1 MTVKSQ
7 FSSYEKCVIVEHM
20 IQLSMSSDLD
30 LKAASPILKWA
41 GGKGALLSQFAPHF
55 PALGRYKRYFEPF
68 LGGAAVFFHLQPAE
82 SFLYDLNPQLI
93 EVYSVVRENVEEL
106 ISALKIHHN
115 DREYFYEIR
124 AQQPNELTSIQRA
137 ARFIFLNRTCY
148 NGLYRVN
155 RQGQFNVPFG
165 KYKNPTICD
174 EHGLR
179 LASSSLQQAHLEVA
193 DFEVVLGVAERDDLV
208 YFDPPYEP
216 LSPTSSFTSYTSDG
230 FNSADQRRLV
240 DTFRTLDAR
249 GCLLMLSNSS
259 APLIYELY
267 QGFHIHE
274 INARRAINSKANGR
288 GIIKELLITNFRAS
302 D

>member
-1 MTVKSQ
+1 
-7 FSSYEKCVIVEHM
+7 M
-20 IQLSMSSDLD
+20 IQPSPSPNLD
-30 LKAASPILKWA
+30 LRIASPILKWA
-41 GGKGALLSQFAPHF
+41 GGKGALLSQFASHF
-55 PALGRYKRYFEPF
+55 PTPNRYKRYFEPF

-93 EVYSVVRENVEEL
+93 EVYSVVRENVEGL

-115 DREYFYEIR
+115 DRVYFYEVR
-124 AQQPNELTSIQRA
+124 AQQPTNLTPIQRA

-165 KYKNPTICD
+165 KYTNPTICD
-174 EHGLR
+174 EKKLR
-179 LASSSLQQAHLEVA
+179 LASSCLQQAHLNVA
-193 DFEVVLGVAERDDLV
+193 DFEAILDIAEKGDLI

-216 LSPTSSFTSYTSDG
+216 LSPTSNFTSYTSHG
-230 FNSADQRRLV
+230 FTSADQRRLAEAFHRLA
-240 DTFRTLDAR
+240 DR

-274 INARRAINSKANGR
+274 INARRAINSKASGR
-288 GIIKELLITNFRAS
+288 GVIKELMITNFHAFK
-302 D
+302 

>member
-1 MTVKSQ
+1 
-7 FSSYEKCVIVEHM
+7 M
-20 IQLSMSSDLD
+20 ISLSPASDLE
-30 LKAASPILKWA
+30 LGTASPILKWA
-41 GGKGALLSQFAPHF
+41 GGKGALLAQFAPHL
-55 PALGRYKRYFEPF
+55 PAQGSYKRYFEPF
-68 LGGAAVFFHLQPAE
+68 VGGAALFFHLQPAE

-93 EVYSVVRENVEEL
+93 EVYSVVRENVGEL
-106 ISALKIHHN
+106 ISALKMHHN
-115 DREYFYEIR
+115 DRDYFYEVR
-124 AQQPNELTSIQRA
+124 AQQTSELTPIQRA
-137 ARFIFLNRTCY
+137 ARFIYLNRTCY

-165 KYKNPTICD
+165 KYKHPTICD
-174 EHGLR
+174 ERGLR
-179 LASSSLQQAHLEVA
+179 LASRALQQAHLEA
-193 DFEVVLGVAERDDLV
+193 ASFEVVLNIAARDDFI

-230 FNSADQRRLV
+230 FTSADQRRLA

-259 APLIYELY
+259 APLIYALY
-267 QGFHIHE
+267 RGFHIHE
-274 INARRAINSKANGR
+274 INARRAINSKPSGR